1 MQAWFRGMT
10 PTLLRDVPFS
20 AVYWLLY
27 ETAKQRVRVPEE
39 AVRSATLRT
48 FIQSLVCGAA
58 AGMAAALVCAP
69 LDVVKTVRQHK
80 LEDGTAA
87 SYADI
92 LGRIRRSPAAAFAG
106 LGPRLV
112 RIPMGLATMMAGI
125 EVTRLG
131 FEQRRHASDG

>member
-1 MQAWFRGMT
+1 MSGG
-10 PTLLRDVPFS
+10 
-20 AVYWLLY
+20 
-27 ETAKQRVRVPEE
+27 EN
-39 AVRSATLRT
+39 
-48 FIQSLVCGAA
+48 
-58 AGMAAALVCAP
+58 ALVGFLVGVITAVVTEP